1 MTSWRPRRGRDTKAE
16 EDKINAKQKEI
27 DQLRAD
33 LAAHMDEMQ
42 EMRKSIGEDNQ
53 KLATQED
60 LEKHGADHQDLKE
73 KLEVRAESE
82 ENKKKTGS

>member
-1 MTSWRPRRGRDTKAE
+1 
-16 EDKINAKQKEI
+16 
-27 DQLRAD
+27 
-33 LAAHMDEMQ
+33 MDEMQ

-73 KLEVRAESE
+73 KFEVRAENE
-82 ENKKKTGS
+82 ENKKKIDS